1 MRHFLKMNVA
11 EAWRLSSVA
20 YREMIYR
27 SLAEEKG
34 RMWWGAFGR
43 DQQDNQGQDELEL
56 AKRVLRIARF
66 DKLLV
71 SAFSVIVALVPFILQ
86 FFGEPSRLASSVS
99 LSLAITFG
107 LLALYAIQT
116 LPAFVSAK
124 SSELLSTLPLEEKDF
139 SLINF
144 FSFVRSADFMVLGV
158 ITCQV
163 LAVTYFSGSFVA
175 ALVMLGV
182 SAMNALF
189 AYSIALW
196 FSRIFQKNLV
206 QGGRSKAHTAFRLVF
221 ILMWSLLLL
230 SVGFLFSVPWYILP
244 NLENLLLSTN
254 FISTVLSFVYPFST
268 GIVVANITY
277 VNFAL
282 NNMRLASVALLGYAL
297 LSLWVGKWSLD
308 TVRTI
313 SRGTGIKIVRKMTAD
328 FSVKIS
334 SPLRGYILKDV
345 KVASRN
351 PATAFFFALPVLETV
366 IVTLLISNGG
376 SLRTAMVLDATAMGA
391 IFTLFLPLALLSAEG
406 RGFEYTKS
414 LPISSR
420 RIVASK
426 ALVATLTYVPVP
438 LALTILSLIKPLA
451 APSAILIPFCM
462 TIAVALA
469 SIFEIRLFL
478 GAAAKGKIAS
488 LLRDFEKLALGF
500 VIVISPLIM
509 YGMTFLWSNDHVF
522 ALLTMGAVMFGEL
535 CVALL
540 ILRGS

>member
-1 MRHFLKMNVA
+1 MNVA
-11 EAWRLSSVA
+11 EAWRLSSVT
-20 YREMIYR
+20 YREMVYR

-34 RMWWGAFGR
+34 AMWWGAFGR
-43 DQQDNQGQDELEL
+43 DQQGKEDQDESEL
-56 AKRVLRIARF
+56 AKRALRIARF

-71 SAFSVIVALVPFILQ
+71 SAFSVTVAMIPFILL
-86 FFGEPSRLASSVS
+86 FFGEASGLASSVS
-99 LSLAITFG
+99 LSLAVTFG

-124 SSELLSTLPLEEKDF
+124 SSELLSTLPLEQKDF

-144 FSFVRSADFMVLGV
+144 FSFVRSADFMVLGA

-163 LAVTYFSGSFVA
+163 LAVTYFSGSFAA

-196 FSRIFQKNLV
+196 FSKIFQKNLV

-230 SVGFLFSVPWYILP
+230 SVGFLFSVPWYVLP
-244 NLENLLLSTN
+244 NLESLLLSTG
-254 FISTVLSFVYPFST
+254 FISAVLSFVYPFST
-268 GIVVANITY
+268 GIVVADLTY
-277 VNFAL
+277 FNFAFT
-282 NNMRLASVALLGYAL
+282 NTTLASVALFGYAL
-297 LSLWVGKWSLD
+297 LSLWVGKWILD
-308 TVRTI
+308 TVRDI
-313 SRGTGIKIVRKMTAD
+313 SRGTGTKIVRTMTAD
-328 FSVKIS
+328 FSVKIR
-334 SPLRGYILKDV
+334 SPLKGYVLKDL
-345 KVASRN
+345 KVASKN

-366 IVTLLISNGG
+366 VVTLLISNAG
-376 SLRTAMVLDATAMGA
+376 SLKTAMVLDATAMGA

-406 RGFEYTKS
+406 RGFEYTNS

-451 APSAILIPFCM
+451 APSAILIPFF
-462 TIAVALA
+462 TTTAVAVA

-488 LLRDFEKLALGF
+488 LLRDLEKLVLGV

-522 ALLTMGAVMFGEL
+522 ALLTMAAVIFGEL

-540 ILRGS
+540 MLRRS